1 MMLEDTF
8 LSIERQINDSA
19 WQWVATDADWET
31 KMHWTRFANHGVIF
45 PDGIFLCCNYAL
57 LFGDQYDNIFTDNP
71 RTNVI
76 LGESE
81 VTIEWEVP
89 EDTVNGTYRIMH
101 QGYHKDL
108 LGKYFYSGYTN
119 NFQVATGIILDKSDI
134 VEPRQSFLE
143 RLVSFF
149 VEPINVFVN

>member
-1 MMLEDTF
+1 MAFFFD
-8 LSIERQINDSA
+8 
-19 WQWVATDADWET
+19 V
-31 KMHWTRFANHGVIF
+31 
-45 PDGIFLCCNYAL
+45 NYAL
-57 LFGDQYDNIFTDNP
+57 LFGATMIIFFTDNP

-119 NFQVATGIILDKSDI
+119 NLQVATGIILDKSDI